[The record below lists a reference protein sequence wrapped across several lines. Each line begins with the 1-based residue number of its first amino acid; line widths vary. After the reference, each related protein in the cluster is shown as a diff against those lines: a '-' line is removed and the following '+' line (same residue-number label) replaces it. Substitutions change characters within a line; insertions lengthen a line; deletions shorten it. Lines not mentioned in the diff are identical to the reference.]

1 MNPPPPRLSFVYKI
15 EVRKCPVQIMW
26 EEMWVDEQCVVFV
39 ISIYYTYYYIYKYI
53 YNFFMLSILLG
64 PRTTNCQNRLI
75 KVHIRCKFQIAFR
88 VFIQTPLAHASQDW
102 RNLHQHF
109 HWQLLCPRKVADV
122 ATEHQISSCWPNQI
136 QSVMQSFGILFKLN
150 LLVKS
155 KWSHQWNCNFHR
167 GSEAMWA
174 NLFRFWNKQ
183 RLGADVLKAKILY
196 YETMSK

>member
-1 MNPPPPRLSFVYKI
+1 MMFPPFFEQFHQESLVDFVCLSDGKNIEKLNGRSMNPPPPRLSFVYKI

-122 ATEHQISSCWPNQI
+122 ATEQPN
-136 QSVMQSFGILFKLN
+136 
-150 LLVKS
+150 
-155 KWSHQWNCNFHR
+155 
-167 GSEAMWA
+167 
-174 NLFRFWNKQ
+174 
-183 RLGADVLKAKILY
+183 
-196 YETMSK
+196 